1 MMATLVVTVIGDDRL
16 GIVEDLSRLVREAGG
31 NWLNA
36 NLGRLAGKFAGI
48 IEVELPA
55 TAVALL
61 QQQLASLAGLQIS
74 CHQGHSGGSDHSQP
88 LQLRVTGNDRPGIVA
103 EITAALR
110 SGGANILQLESRRDS
125 APNWGSPLFVLEL
138 TVAPGV
144 DTSAAAL
151 IEQLEAVADD
161 LMVDQLDTVR

>member
-1 MMATLVVTVIGDDRL
+1 MMATLVITVIGDDRL

-55 TAVALL
+55 AAVAPL
-61 QQQLASLAGLQIS
+61 QQQLTNLAGLQIS
-74 CHQGHSGGSDHSQP
+74 CHQGDNASSDHSQP

-103 EITAALR
+103 EITAVLR

-138 TVAPGV
+138 TVAPSV

>member
-1 MMATLVVTVIGDDRL
+1 MMATLVLTVIGDDRL
-16 GIVEDLSRLVREAGG
+16 GIVEDLSRVVRAAEG

-48 IEVELPA
+48 IEVELPV
-55 TAVALL
+55 TAVAEL
-61 QQQLASLAGLQIS
+61 QQQLATIKGLQIS
-74 CHQGHSGGSDHSQP
+74 CHQGASGSSDKGQP

-110 SGGANILQLESRRDS
+110 AGGANILQLESRRDS

-138 TVAPGV
+138 TVTPGV
-144 DTSAAAL
+144 DTGAAAL